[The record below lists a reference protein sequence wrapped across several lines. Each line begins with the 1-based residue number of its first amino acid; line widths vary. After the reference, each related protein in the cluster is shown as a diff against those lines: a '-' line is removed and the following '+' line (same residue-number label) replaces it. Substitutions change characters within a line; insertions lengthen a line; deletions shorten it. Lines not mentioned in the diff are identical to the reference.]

1 MNDDTQVIW
10 TSCFLNKTPLCQF
23 INEVI
28 KIKNDNQYNFE
39 MKKNDDSGAM
49 AAGISIGNYGSV
61 NKLFDEENLG
71 LLEDTGL
78 QQSGQIIFMIN

>member
-1 MNDDTQVIW
+1 M
-10 TSCFLNKTPLCQF
+10 
-23 INEVI
+23 E
-28 KIKNDNQYNFE
+28 
-39 MKKNDDSGAM
+39 
-49 AAGISIGNYGSV
+49 AGISIGNYGSV